1 MKKTL
6 IAMAALAATGAF
18 AQVTIGGNF
27 DQTAYNQGSG
37 TTGANAWTHN
47 SNSTS
52 VLTMSGSKDLGEGLK
67 GGFNLVSEVNL
78 MKGQIGSTS
87 TGASATTG
95 QSVDIFNRGANVN
108 LSGGFGTVTI
118 GRQTDLWFSTQG
130 SLNTSASNS
139 FGFGNLTSYVSNGAA
154 VSRLMGATPATAVA
168 ADYAV
173 NGANDT
179 NSGTAPFVFASGV
192 GYTTPNFSGFQA
204 GIQSLNSNY
213 ANGGNRNGAALNIT
227 YGNGPLK
234 LAAATSSRNDAT
246 GASNSWVNTVYGGSY
261 TMGAFTF
268 IAAVNKTSFSGAYSA
283 ADNMTATGLGLNYV
297 VTPKIDLNV
306 AYGTLVDDTNSANK
320 ATQLGVTARYKL
332 ADGVTLYAGI
342 GNVKNEGAST
352 IGSIYAG
359 SGVTATERDTTT
371 SAYMMGLKYTF

>member
-27 DQTAYNQGSG
+27 DQTVYNQGSG
-37 TTGANAWTHN
+37 TTGANAWAHN
-47 SNSTS
+47 ANSTS
-52 VLTMSGSKDLGEGLK
+52 VLTVSGSKDLGDGMK

-87 TGASATTG
+87 TGAAATTG

-108 LSGGFGTVTI
+108 LSGNMGTVTI

-139 FGFGNLTSYVSNGAA
+139 FGFSNLTSNVSNGAV
-154 VSRLMGATPATAVA
+154 VSKLMGAVPAAAVT

-213 ANGGNRNGAALNIT
+213 ANGGNRNGTALNIT
-227 YGNGPLK
+227 YANGPLK
-234 LAAATSSRNDAT
+234 LAAATSSRNDTAGT
-246 GASNSWVNTVYGGSY
+246 SGAWVNTVYGGSY
-261 TMGAFTF
+261 NMGAHTF
-268 IAAVNKTSFSGAYSA
+268 IVAINKTSFSGAYA
-283 ADNMTATGLGLNYV
+283 AAHNMTITGLGWNYV
-297 VTPKIDLNV
+297 VSPKIDLNV
-306 AYGTLVDDTNSANK
+306 AYGTLADDTDSANK
-320 ATQLGVTARYKL
+320 ATEMGVTARYKL
-332 ADGVTLYAGI
+332 SDGMTLYAGI
-342 GNVKNEGAST
+342 GNTKNEGAST
-352 IGSIYAG
+352 ISSIYAG
-359 SGVTATERDTTT
+359 GGVTATEKDTTT
-371 SAYMMGLKYTF
+371 SAYMMGLKYAF